1 MAKKTITLELTQE
14 EFNMLGQALEGEFE
28 SVAECD
34 DEKYQKKFIT
44 LCEKLGIDY
53 FNQEWIDEH
62 MSRLIEDE
70 QYEEAKKEEY
80 GL

>member
-1 MAKKTITLELTQE
+1 MAKKIINLELTQE

-28 SVAECD
+28 SVAECG

-44 LCEKLGIDY
+44 LVEKFGGNFD
-53 FNQEWIDEH
+53 QEWIDSH
-62 MSRLIEDE
+62 NSILAGIEE
-70 QYEEAKKEEY
+70 YEEAKKEVY

>member
-1 MAKKTITLELTQE
+1 MAKKIINLELTQE

-44 LCEKLGIDY
+44 LVEKFGGGFD
-53 FNQEWIDEH
+53 QEWIDEH
-62 MSRLIEDE
+62 NSRLMEDE
-70 QYEEAKKEEY
+70 QYEEAKKEVY

>member
-34 DEKYQKKFIT
+34 DEKYQKKFIK
-44 LCEKLGIDY
+44 LVEKFGGN
-53 FNQEWIDEH
+53 FGQEWIDEH

-70 QYEEAKKEEY
+70 QYEEAKKEVY

>member
-1 MAKKTITLELTQE
+1 MAKKIINLELTQE

-28 SVAECD
+28 SVAETD
-34 DEKYQKKFIT
+34 DEKYQKKFIK

-62 MSRLIEDE
+62 ISRLIKDE

>member
-1 MAKKTITLELTQE
+1 MAKEKINLELTQE

-34 DEKYQKKFIT
+34 DEKYQKKFIK
-44 LCEKLGIDY
+44 LCEKLGGGFD
-53 FNQEWIDEH
+53 QEWIDEH
-62 MSRLIEDE
+62 MSRLMEDE
-70 QYEEAKKEEY
+70 EYEEAKKEAY

>member
-28 SVAECD
+28 SVAECG

-44 LCEKLGIDY
+44 LVEKFGGY
-53 FNQEWIDEH
+53 FDQEWIDEH
-62 MSRLIEDE
+62 NSHLIDTKI
-70 QYEEAKKEEY
+70 YEEAKKEEY

>member
-1 MAKKTITLELTQE
+1 MAKKIINLELTQE

-34 DEKYQKKFIT
+34 DEKYQKKFIK
-44 LCEKLGIDY
+44 LVEKFGGG

-70 QYEEAKKEEY
+70 EYEEAKKEAY